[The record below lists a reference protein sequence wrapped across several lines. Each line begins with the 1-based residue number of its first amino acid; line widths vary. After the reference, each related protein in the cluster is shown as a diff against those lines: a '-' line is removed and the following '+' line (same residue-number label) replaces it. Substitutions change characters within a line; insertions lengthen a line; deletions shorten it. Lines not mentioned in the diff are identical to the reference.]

1 MTIQRTVAE
10 LEEIEG
16 IGDPE
21 DPKDPEDKPL
31 DDPPLD
37 TTLIRT
43 ESRTIFEVL
52 RRIGQDNYI
61 MDPDFQRDF
70 IWDERKQSKLIESVL
85 MRIPLPVF
93 YIAENEDGRVVVV
106 DGLQRLSTF
115 RHFVEGG
122 LRLRLPSQSELNG
135 KRFADLSSKLQNRI
149 EDFGLSLYIIDAKAP
164 EQTRLDIFE
173 RVNSGVAL
181 SRQQMRNCLYVGAA
195 TRFLR
200 DEAATDIFQKATGG
214 SLDSRT
220 MRDREFINRFL
231 WVPDTS

>member
-1 MTIQRTVAE
+1 MIDQQAIAE
-10 LEEIEG
+10 PDQQIEG
-16 IGDPE
+16 IGNPE
-21 DPKDPEDKPL
+21 DPKDPEDKSL

-115 RHFVEGG
+115 RHFVEGVCVFVFQIN
-122 LRLRLPSQSELNG
+122 LSLTANG
-135 KRFADLSSKLQNRI
+135 SRTFRLSSKT
-149 EDFGLSLYIIDAKAP
+149 GLRTSTFRCTSSMRKH
-164 EQTRLDIFE
+164 RSKRGSIFS
-173 RVNSGVAL
+173 SGSTAGL
-181 SRQQMRNCLYVGAA
+181 PYLASKCAIA
-195 TRFLR
+195 FT
-200 DEAATDIFQKATGG
+200 
-214 SLDSRT
+214 
-220 MRDREFINRFL
+220 
-231 WVPDTS
+231 